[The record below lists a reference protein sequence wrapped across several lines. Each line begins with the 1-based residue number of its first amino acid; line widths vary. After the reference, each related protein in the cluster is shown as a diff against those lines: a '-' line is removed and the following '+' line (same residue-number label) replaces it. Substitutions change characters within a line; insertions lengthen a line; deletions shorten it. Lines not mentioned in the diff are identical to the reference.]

1 MMLVEKKGLF
11 GDFVPK
17 ASAEKAAVK
26 KADSIPPYVF
36 EDLGDGYTKKV
47 KAFVTHDESI
57 KLSEPLP
64 RSKQAPALNGS
75 DPSAQSAEAPAEEA
89 APVPAPALKGDKKA
103 AAPKEEAKGE
113 KAPAAKD
120 EAKEKPEDATKA
132 KADEAASFV

>member
-1 MMLVEKKGLF
+1 MLVEKKGLF
-11 GDFVPK
+11 GDFVPQ

-89 APVPAPALKGDKKA
+89 APVPAPKGDKKA
-103 AAPKEEAKGE
+103 AASKEEAKGE
-113 KAPAAKD
+113 KAPSAKE